1 MRDFRDAKAMAHTL
15 RSALAAKGIKITV
28 GQSLEL
34 IAQAF
39 GVADW
44 NTLAATIK
52 AAAEPQPMR
61 RLARPEF
68 IDDDIDGFLRTVHL
82 QVHLQRQGPLDGLA
96 PPGRSTLSPEL
107 AATIDRASTLCKRR
121 AHEFMTLEHLLLAL
135 TEDADAVR
143 VIKGCGVDIS
153 SLRSTL
159 VDYVDH
165 RLEGVKAPSDNFDKP
180 RPTLVVQRVITRALT
195 QVVVQRRGE
204 ANGSDVLLQFFA
216 QEDSPAASLLAERG
230 MSRLQVIGLLERDA
244 DGEAGKQTP

>member
-61 RLARPEF
+61 IPARPEF
-68 IDDDIDGFLRTVHL
+68 IDDDIDGFLRTMHL
-82 QVHLQRQGPLDGLA
+82 RRRGPLDVLA
-96 PPGRSTLSPEL
+96 PPGRSKLSPEL

-180 RPTLVVQRVITRALT
+180 RPTLVVQRVITRALM